1 MAPPA
6 EVSPPQASPA
16 RVPPPAEVSPAQASP
31 VPVPVPVPV
40 QEKPV
45 PVQESLLQERR
56 LVPPSASSAAD
67 AAPG

>member
-6 EVSPPQASPA
+6 EVLPPQASPA

-31 VPVPVPVPV
+31 VPVPVQV

>member
-1 MAPPA
+1 
-6 EVSPPQASPA
+6 
-16 RVPPPAEVSPAQASP
+16 VPPPAEVSPAQAS
-31 VPVPVPVPV
+31 PVPV

-56 LVPPSASSAAD
+56 LVPLSASSAAD

>member
-1 MAPPA
+1 
-6 EVSPPQASPA
+6 
-16 RVPPPAEVSPAQASP
+16 VPPPAEVSPAQASP
-31 VPVPVPVPV
+31 VPVPV

-45 PVQESLLQERR
+45 PVQESPVQRRR